1 MGFVGSGLGQKVV
14 GQYLGSGLAVAI
26 AATSLWPQTVRA
38 QASGREEFAPYC
50 QQNLTT
56 IGKKDALRA
65 GFLKGD
71 RSDQRD
77 YEAMIKAQADEMARC
92 RRQNPIKA
100 QGIWLRLYAC
110 DVEPGRIEEVFD
122 RIIDRGYNEV
132 YVETFYNGEVMLPTN
147 DNPTAFEPMLR
158 IKGLENRDL
167 LAEVIAKGRARG
179 LKVYA
184 WMFSLNFGRNYAI
197 KPNNQKTLIKNGRG
211 QTSTETDSTP
221 GLGTTLGS
229 LNPDEAFVDPYHVQ
243 VRQDYRRVVEAVL
256 KRKPDGM
263 LFDYIR
269 YPRLKGKF
277 SVASRVS
284 DLWVYGEGSQ
294 SAMFQRAQN
303 EKGRELMRRYVLNGD
318 LSAKDITDVDQ
329 MFPSESL
336 AVPMWQGRT
345 PNPNENSLSA
355 YQRQRIL
362 TDDLWRF
369 SVAHAMQGVVDF
381 VAAAAAPAQQMGI
394 PTGAVFFPG
403 ANQTVNNGFDSRL
416 QPWDRFPN
424 TLGFYPMSY
433 ATCGTSDCILR
444 EINRVVR
451 FAPPGTSI
459 RPVLAGIWQ
468 QSEGNRPPLEI
479 QTQAIRDTLPQLDA
493 LSHFAYSWQEPK
505 SDRDRKFCRPTKF

>member
-1 MGFVGSGLGQKVV
+1 MGFVDESLVTRKLIRRSV
-14 GQYLGSGLAVAI
+14 SAGLAL
-26 AATSLWPQTVRA
+26 ATMTSSLWPRGA
-38 QASGREEFAPYC
+38 KAEEYAPYC

-56 IGKKDALRA
+56 IAKKDALRA

-71 RSDQRD
+71 RSDRRD
-77 YEAMIKAQADEMARC
+77 YEAMIKAQAEEMARC

-100 QGIWLRLYAC
+100 QGMWIRLYPC
-110 DVEPGRIEEVFD
+110 DVEPGRIDEVFD

-132 YVETFYNGEVMLPTN
+132 YVETFFNGEVMLPAN

-158 IKGLENRDL
+158 MKGLENRDL
-167 LAEVIAKGRARG
+167 LAEVIEKGRARG
-179 LKVYA
+179 LKVYS

-197 KPNNQKTLIKNGRG
+197 KPDNQKTLIKNGRG
-211 QTSTETDSTP
+211 QTSTQTETTP

-229 LNPDEAFVDPYHVQ
+229 LNPDEAFIDPYHVQ
-243 VRQDYRRVVEAVL
+243 VRQDYRRMMEAVL
-256 KRKPDGM
+256 KRKPDGV

-269 YPRLKGKF
+269 YPRLKGRF
-277 SVASRVS
+277 SVASKVT
-284 DLWVYGEGSQ
+284 DLWIYGEGSR
-294 SAMFQRAQN
+294 SALLQRAQN
-303 EKGRELMRRYVLNGD
+303 EKGRELMQRYVTKGE
-318 LSAKDITDVDQ
+318 LSAEDVTEVDQ
-329 MFPSESL
+329 MFPAES
-336 AVPMWQGRT
+336 AVPPLWQGRN
-345 PNPNENSLSA
+345 PSPNENALSP

-362 TDDLWRF
+362 SDDLWRF

-381 VAAAAAPAQQMGI
+381 LAAAAEPAQKMGI

-416 QPWDRFPN
+416 QPWDRFSN
-424 TLGFYPMSY
+424 TIAFYPMSY

-451 FAPPGTSI
+451 YAPQGTSI

-468 QSEGNRPPLEI
+468 QSEGNRPPLEV
-479 QTQAIRDTLPQLDA
+479 QTQAVRESLPQIDA